1 MQTIEKTIL
10 ANLIHNEQYTRK
22 VLPFIKGDYFSDRTE
37 RTVFEEIQKF
47 VDKYN
52 DLPNQNALEVELDS
66 RKDLNEEDY
75 KRVLSVVTELKKDDN
90 VIFDWLVETTEDF
103 CKDKAVYNAI
113 VDGIAIID
121 GKDKK
126 RGVDALPSILT
137 DALAV
142 GFDNRVGHDYL
153 HDTDAR
159 FEFYHKIEEKIPF
172 DLEFFNRITKGGLPQ
187 KTLNIALAG
196 TGVGK
201 SLFMCH
207 MAANCLSQGRSVL
220 YITLEMAEERI
231 AERID
236 ANLMNI
242 SIDDLHKLAKQ
253 MFDDK
258 INSIAQKT
266 NGKLVIKEYPTA
278 SAHSNHFRGL
288 IKELAI
294 KKSFKP
300 DIIFIDYLNICA
312 SSRFKALIKEL
323 AIKKSFKPDIIFID
337 YLNICA
343 SSRFKANG
351 NVNSYMYIK
360 AIAEELRG
368 LAVETNVP
376 IMSATQTTRSGFSNS
391 DVGLE
396 DTSESFGLPA
406 TADLMFA
413 LISNEELDE
422 LNQIAVKQLKN
433 RYNDPT
439 TNKRFVIGIDR
450 AKMKLY
456 DVEGAEQEGL
466 ADSNQE
472 TFAEPV
478 FDSTDFG
485 EDWKI

>member
-1 MQTIEKTIL
+1 MQTIERTAL
-10 ANLIHNEQYTRK
+10 TQLVTNEKYARK
-22 VLPFIKGDYFSDRTE
+22 VLPFIKGDYFSDKTE
-37 RTVFEEIQKF
+37 RTVFEEITKF

-52 DLPNQNALEVELDS
+52 KIPTQTSLEIEVQG
-66 RKDLNEEDY
+66 RKDLNDY
-75 KRVLSVVTELKKDDN
+75 EYNKVVE
-90 VIFDWLVETTEDF
+90 VIKTLESSDVDFEWLVDTTEKF

-113 VDGIAIID
+113 VEGISIIE
-121 GKDKK
+121 GKDKT
-126 RGVDALPSILT
+126 RDAGAIPSILT

-142 GFDNRVGHDYL
+142 GFDNSVGHDYL
-153 HDTDAR
+153 ADAESR
-159 FEFYHKIEEKIPF
+159 FEYYHTVEEKIPF
-172 DLEFFNRITKGGLPQ
+172 DLDFFNRITKGGLPP

-207 MAANCLSQGRSVL
+207 MAANCLSQGKSVL

-236 ANLMNI
+236 ANLMNV
-242 SIDDLHKLAKQ
+242 SMEDLHDLPKQ
-253 MFDDK
+253 MFESK
-258 INSIAQKT
+258 IENIIKNTSGTLI
-266 NGKLVIKEYPTA
+266 VKEYPTA
-278 SAHSNHFRGL
+278 SANAAHFRGL

-300 DIIFIDYLNICA
+300 DIIFIDYLNICG
-312 SSRFKALIKEL
+312 SSRFKGA
-323 AIKKSFKPDIIFID
+323 A
-337 YLNICA
+337 
-343 SSRFKANG
+343 

-360 AIAEELRG
+360 SIAEELRG

-413 LISNEELDE
+413 LISNEELDA

-439 TNKRFVIGIDR
+439 SNKRFVIGIDR
-450 AKMKLY
+450 AKMKLF
-456 DVEGAEQEGL
+456 DVTLEEQKGL
-466 ADSNQE
+466 ADSNQTE
-472 TFAEPV
+472 EKDNFAEPI
-478 FDSTDFG
+478 FDKTEFG
-485 EDWKI
+485 EGWKV